1 MFSVVKQAKVTNL
14 RNFDFRLAATYL
26 PEILLTKFNHLLEEQ
41 KELLNQVLVNR
52 NGLIVEYNE
61 IISAML
67 GCNTNVSI
75 LGSEEQAKSTL
86 LYLLKYVTKPPTEI
100 THSISLIHHAR
111 RTIEKY
117 PSVAEDSG
125 TDKRTAMHL
134 LNQITNQISSTIE
147 VSSSFASLAILGIF
161 KIYIFFSI

>member
-1 MFSVVKQAKVTNL
+1 MSLKKSIYSVVNQTKVNNSITFLFDLVNINL
-14 RNFDFRLAATYL
+14 SDNLS
-26 PEILLTKFNHLLEEQ
+26 TKFNQLREDQ

-61 IISAML
+61 RISAML

-86 LYLLKYVTKPPTEI
+86 CYLLKYVTKPPTEI

-111 RTIEKY
+111 RTIERY
-117 PSVAEDSG
+117 PSVAEYSG
-125 TDKRTAMHL
+125 THKRTAICIFLTELPIESVALSKFLHHL
-134 LNQITNQISSTIE
+134 LRLL
-147 VSSSFASLAILGIF
+147 F
-161 KIYIFFSI
+161 